1 MYYII
6 PRPKDL
12 GHVMVCVC
20 VYNIIRHIFKRKI
33 INPRAERRT
42 TIIII
47 VIITRVLWVYIL
59 TGRGKKIKTS
69 IPTHVRPKCAVA
81 VSILCVL
88 KYFCII
94 MHKSIDNYIYIYNNR
109 CIILHGMQSI
119 CRKGVRR
126 FQKYCYFVRR

>member
-20 VYNIIRHIFKRKI
+20 VCVCVYNIIRHIFERKI

-42 TIIII
+42 TIII

-59 TGRGKKIKTS
+59 TGHGKKIKTS
-69 IPTHVRPKCAVA
+69 IPTHVHPKYAAA
-81 VSILCVL
+81 VSILLYIL
-88 KYFCII
+88 KI
-94 MHKSIDNYIYIYNNR
+94 
-109 CIILHGMQSI
+109 G
-119 CRKGVRR
+119 
-126 FQKYCYFVRR
+126 